1 MPEVE
6 KILQL
11 VADGVLT
18 AEEADEILS
27 TTTDWPRGASANSG
41 FESPQPPLPPPPP
54 ASPAG
59 PQGTLR
65 HIRIEVTEGG
75 KRVVNLRVPMNV
87 VGWASSLL
95 PGLSDD
101 QTERIRAAMASGQ
114 YGPIVDITDDND
126 GSRVL
131 IVSE

>member
-1 MPEVE
+1 MPDVE
-6 KILQL
+6 KILRL
-11 VADGVLT
+11 VAEGVLT

-27 TTTDWPRGASANSG
+27 ATAHARRESSSGAG
-41 FESPQPPLPPPPP
+41 FTPPQPPLPPMPP
-54 ASPAG
+54 AAPGAG
-59 PQGTLR
+59 QGPR

-87 VGWASSLL
+87 VGWASSLV
-95 PGLSDD
+95 PGLSDE
-101 QTERIRAAMASGQ
+101 QTDRIRTAMASGQ
-114 YGPIVDITDDND
+114 YGPIVDITDDDD